1 MIIHLK
7 RLNKFLLILK
17 VHYRELIIGD
27 GALSLGWLVC
37 KSLELGYDVH
47 DMPYCLFPH
56 LKNLF
61 QIIMI
66 AFLIQSTS
74 RIMNPS
80 AIYQFQPHCNAEFNK
95 QIIENHIRKTKT
107 KKTKSLPDCDEE
119 GSQSTKVSPKFSQ
132 QWPRNSCDG
141 SKPKDWLSKSN
152 FKGVL

>member
-1 MIIHLK
+1 MITHLK

-80 AIYQFQPHCNAEFNK
+80 AIYQFQPHCNTEFNK

-107 KKTKSLPDCDEE
+107 KKNKEFTGLWWGRITVYQSFTKILP
-119 GSQSTKVSPKFSQ
+119 TMTPKFL
-132 QWPRNSCDG
+132 R
-141 SKPKDWLSKSN
+141 WLEAERLTKQ
-152 FKGVL
+152 VQL

>member
-1 MIIHLK
+1 
-7 RLNKFLLILK
+7 
-17 VHYRELIIGD
+17 
-27 GALSLGWLVC
+27 
-37 KSLELGYDVH
+37 
-47 DMPYCLFPH
+47 
-56 LKNLF
+56 
-61 QIIMI
+61 MI

-132 QWPRNSCDG
+132 Q
-141 SKPKDWLSKSN
+141 
-152 FKGVL
+152 